1 MSQMSNI
8 YTGNLHLPQE
18 TPENKEALDYYRRV
32 LTNLNNRNQL
42 KVKRLHEDAQLPE
55 YATEGA
61 ACFDIKSV
69 QDGVVPVGGSTA
81 FSTGLSFEIP
91 EGHVMLVY
99 SRSGHGFKNDV
110 SLSNAVGVIDSDY
123 RGCLGVK
130 LSNSGVKDFYVDK
143 GDRIAQ
149 GMIIKYD
156 HISFVEVGEL
166 SETERGEGGLGS
178 TGVK

>member
-1 MSQMSNI
+1 MKDIAS
-8 YTGNLHLPQE
+8 LHLPAE
-18 TPENKEALDYYRRV
+18 TAENKPMLDSFRALF
-32 LTNLNNRNQL
+32 NRNQL
-42 KVKRLHEDAQLPE
+42 KVKKLHEDAQLPE

-61 ACFDIKSV
+61 ACFDIRSV
-69 QDGVVPVGGSTA
+69 QDGVVPVNGSLA

-91 EGHVMLVY
+91 EGHVMLIY

-110 SLSNAVGVIDSDY
+110 SLSNAVGIIDSDY
-123 RGCLGVK
+123 RGLLAIK
-130 LSNSGVKDFYVDK
+130 LSNNGTKDFIVEK

-156 HISFVEVGEL
+156 RISFVEVDEL
-166 SETERGEGGLGS
+166 SETERGEGGFGS

>member
-1 MSQMSNI
+1 MINTIQQEAQM
-8 YTGNLHLPQE
+8 
-18 TPENKEALDYYRRV
+18 EATRYIKDQAQQIRDLAKSFAKG
-32 LTNLNNRNQL
+32 NQL
-42 KVKRLHEDAQLPE
+42 KVKKLHEDAHLPE

-61 ACFDIKSV
+61 ACFDIRSV
-69 QDGVVPVGGSTA
+69 QDGVVPVNGSLA
-81 FSTGLSFEIP
+81 LSTGLSFEIP

-110 SLSNAVGVIDSDY
+110 SLSNAVGCIDSDY

-130 LSNSGVKDFYVDK
+130 LTNSGTKDFVVEK

-156 HISFVEVGEL
+156 RISFVEVDEL
-166 SETERGEGGLGS
+166 SETERGEGGFGS

>member
-8 YTGNLHLPQE
+8 YTGNLYLPKE
-18 TPENKEALDYYRRV
+18 TPENKELFDTYRKW
-32 LTNLNNRNQL
+32 LNKSFL
-42 KVKRLHEDAQLPE
+42 KVKKLHEDAQLPE

-81 FSTGLSFEIP
+81 FSTGLAFEIP

-110 SLSNAVGVIDSDY
+110 SLSNSTGIIDSDF
-123 RGCLGVK
+123 RGTLAIK
-130 LSNSGVKDFYVDK
+130 LSNNGTKDFYVDK

-156 HISFVEVGEL
+156 RISFVEVESL
-166 SETERGEGGLGS
+166 SETQRGEGGLGS

>member
-1 MSQMSNI
+1 MSTNTTM
-8 YTGNLHLPQE
+8 YAD
-18 TPENKEALDYYRRV
+18 ALDRIYG
-32 LTNLNNRNQL
+32 TNAL
-42 KVKRLHEDAQLPE
+42 KVKKLHEDAQLPE

-69 QDGVVPVGGSTA
+69 QDGVVTIGGSTA
-81 FSTGLSFEIP
+81 FSTGLAFEIP

-110 SLSNAVGVIDSDY
+110 SLSNAVGVIDSDF
-123 RGCLGVK
+123 RGVLAVK
-130 LSNSGVKDFYVDK
+130 LSNNGIKDFIVEK

-156 HISFVEVGEL
+156 HISFVEVESL

>member
-1 MSQMSNI
+1 MSNCTAKYSDALARI
-8 YTGNLHLPQE
+8 YGT
-18 TPENKEALDYYRRV
+18 
-32 LTNLNNRNQL
+32 NQL
-42 KVKRLHEDAQLPE
+42 KVKKLHEDAQLPE

-61 ACFDIKSV
+61 ACFDIRSV
-69 QDGVVPVGGSTA
+69 QDGVVPVNGSLA

-110 SLSNAVGVIDSDY
+110 CLSNAVGVIDSDY

-130 LSNSGVKDFYVDK
+130 LSNDGTKDFIVEK

-156 HISFVEVGEL
+156 RISFVEVESL
-166 SETERGEGGLGS
+166 SETERGEGGFGS
-178 TGVK
+178 TGIK

>member
-1 MSQMSNI
+1 MSNCTAKYSDALARI
-8 YTGNLHLPQE
+8 YGT
-18 TPENKEALDYYRRV
+18 
-32 LTNLNNRNQL
+32 NQL
-42 KVKRLHEDAQLPE
+42 KVKKLHEDAQLPE

-61 ACFDIKSV
+61 ACFDIRSV
-69 QDGVVPVGGSTA
+69 QDGVVPVNGSLA
-81 FSTGLSFEIP
+81 LSTGLSFEIP

-110 SLSNAVGVIDSDY
+110 SLSNAVGCIDSDY

-130 LSNSGVKDFYVDK
+130 LTNSGTKDFVVEK

-156 HISFVEVGEL
+156 RISFVEVDEL
-166 SETERGEGGLGS
+166 SETERGEGGFGS

>member
-1 MSQMSNI
+1 MKDIAS
-8 YTGNLHLPQE
+8 LHLPAE
-18 TPENKEALDYYRRV
+18 TAENKPMLDSFRALF
-32 LTNLNNRNQL
+32 NRNQL
-42 KVKRLHEDAQLPE
+42 KVKKLHEDAQLPE

-61 ACFDIKSV
+61 ACFDIRSV
-69 QDGVVPVGGSTA
+69 QDGVVPVNGSLA

-110 SLSNAVGVIDSDY
+110 CLSNAVGVIDSDY

-130 LSNSGVKDFYVDK
+130 LSNDGTKDFIVEK

-156 HISFVEVGEL
+156 RISFVEVESL
-166 SETERGEGGLGS
+166 SETERGEGGFGS
-178 TGVK
+178 TGIK

>member
-1 MSQMSNI
+1 MN
-8 YTGNLHLPQE
+8 LPQE
-18 TPENKEALDYYRRV
+18 TPENKETLTYYRRV
-32 LTNLNNRNQL
+32 LNNLKNHNQL
-42 KVKRLHEDAQLPE
+42 KVKKLHEDAQLPE

-61 ACFDIKSV
+61 ACFDIRSV
-69 QDGVVPVGGSTA
+69 QDGVVPVNGSLA
-81 FSTGLSFEIP
+81 LSTGLSFEIP
-91 EGHVMLVY
+91 EGHVILVY

-130 LSNSGVKDFYVDK
+130 LTNGGTKDFIVEK

-156 HISFVEVGEL
+156 RISFVEVESL
-166 SETERGEGGLGS
+166 SETERGEGGFGS
-178 TGVK
+178 TGIK